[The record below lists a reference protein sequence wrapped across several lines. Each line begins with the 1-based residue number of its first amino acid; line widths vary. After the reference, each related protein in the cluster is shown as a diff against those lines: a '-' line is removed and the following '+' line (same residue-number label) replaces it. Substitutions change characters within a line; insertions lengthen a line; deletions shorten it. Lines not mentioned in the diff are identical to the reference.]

1 MPAMP
6 ADSYLRRRQ
15 SERRW
20 RVVTALVVAGA
31 MAAGAVWTLSRHDA
45 PHGAPSPTVSHT
57 QTAELSPQ
65 NRK

>member
-1 MPAMP
+1 MPAMT

-31 MAAGAVWTLSRHDA
+31 MAAGAVWTLSRHDE
-45 PHGAPSPTVSHT
+45 PTGPVVRPASLT
-57 QTAELSPQ
+57 QTAALAQ

>member
-1 MPAMP
+1 MPMSP
-6 ADSYLRRRQ
+6 ADSYLQQRQ

-31 MAAGAVWTLSRHDA
+31 MAAGAVWTLSRYGDPQPAEGDA
-45 PHGAPSPTVSHT
+45 TAART
-57 QTAELSPQ
+57 QTAGLAQ